1 MKIQH
6 LFILFVL
13 FVLVIAACAPQPTTP
28 PVQIEELTSTPES
41 AIPASVD
48 TPENIPT
55 DTPEPTAIPATNTP
69 DAKQQAQAAL
79 LPLVAPCNFA
89 DQPVSYSSNKTWVM
103 VACLGDKPEDGI
115 TTKFVKMDSSQKWAI
130 SFKDEYITAYKPDDP
145 NMSSLLQKSF
155 IPVGWTKDEKFA
167 YLAVQTS
174 SDDSPYKGYD
184 ALFRVDLSTG
194 KLRPTLK
201 PAIGPLATSYAFKFS
216 PGGTMLAYFNQL
228 IQPLTIIILNTGTGD
243 ETKFTLDAKFTQ
255 GGSFLWSPDEKQL
268 IVSVLD
274 KGANG
279 GNSVIVFD
287 LETKKNDYLVQQ
299 SATIYLPVAWVDA
312 TTIYA
317 ESYPGNWVYLNTQT
331 KEVTPAPAPTPIP

>member
-1 MKIQH
+1 VKIQR
-6 LFILFVL
+6 LFILFILVL
-13 FVLVIAACAPQPTTP
+13 AACTPQPTAS
-28 PVQIEELTSTPES
+28 PVPVEEPTSTPLS
-41 AIPASVD
+41 AVPVPLD
-48 TPENIPT
+48 TPAITST
-55 DTPEPTAIPATNTP
+55 DTPEPTAVSAANTP
-69 DAKQQAQAAL
+69 DAKQQAQATL
-79 LPLVAPCNFA
+79 LPLVAPCDFA
-89 DQPVSYSSNKTWVM
+89 DQPVSYSSRKTWLM
-103 VACLGDKPEDGI
+103 VTCLGDKPEDG
-115 TTKFVKMDSSQKWAI
+115 TTAKFFDVDSSQKWAI
-130 SFKDEYITAYKPDDP
+130 SFKDEYITAYKPGDP

-155 IPVGWTKDEKFA
+155 IPAGWTKDEKFA

-174 SDDSPYKGYD
+174 NEESPYKGYD
-184 ALFRVDLSTG
+184 ALFRLDLSTG

-201 PAIGPLATSYAFKFS
+201 PAIGPLATSYSFKFS

-255 GGSFLWSPDEKQL
+255 GGSFLWSPDEKKL

-274 KGANG
+274 QGANG

-299 SATIYLPVAWVDA
+299 SPTVYLPVAWVDT

-317 ESYPGNWVYLNTQT
+317 KSYPGDWVYLNTLT
-331 KEVTPAPAPTPIP
+331 KEVTNAPAPTSTP